1 MWLNIK
7 TMPLQALVDKV
18 AKSKMW
24 SRIGWKITDEDTSD
38 PKISYEVVLGT
49 SGKVATKEISF
60 REVCEMFEWKS
71 FTIHPSRQT
80 IIIEHTAE
88 HLEDMAAAEQRA

>member
-18 AKSKMW
+18 ARCKMW
-24 SRIGWKITDEDTSD
+24 SRVGWKLVDEDTSNA
-38 PKISYEVVLGT
+38 KISYEVVLGT
-49 SGKVATKEISF
+49 TGKVAAKEISF
-60 REVCEMFEWKS
+60 KEICEMFEWKS

-80 IIIEHTAE
+80 VIIEHTPE
-88 HLEDMAAAEQRA
+88 HLRDMDS